1 METGK
6 QVLNEVLSELDYM
19 GLSAMATGL
28 SRLYHA
34 GELLQMDRLTLLRQI
49 IGAEF
54 EVKSGKKFANRLKK
68 ARLDGSPCDLRRC
81 VNFQDREYLPEG
93 ITTALGSLDFV
104 EKGLNV
110 CILGPSDSGKSYLAK
125 ALAIQACH
133 SYRVCYTHCSAFA
146 EEMVALK
153 GRDFEKYQ
161 RKLRYY
167 TNLDLMVLDDF
178 LLHTITDASEIKV
191 LFQLLE
197 KRNEHSRSTIF
208 CSQREPRSW
217 ASLMLNDE
225 VSANAILKRATKHY
239 TVVINPRNSG

>member
-19 GLSAMATGL
+19 GLSAMATEL

-34 GELLQMDRLTLLRQI
+34 REFLQMDRLTLLRQI

-54 EVKSGKKFANRLKK
+54 EIKSGKKFANRLKK

-81 VNFQDREYLPEG
+81 VNSRDREYLPEG

-178 LLHTITDASEIKV
+178 LLHTITDESEIKA

-217 ASLMLNDE
+217 ASMMLNDE

>member
-19 GLSAMATGL
+19 GLSAMATEL

-34 GELLQMDRLTLLRQI
+34 REFLQMDRLTLLRQI

-81 VNFQDREYLPEG
+81 VNSRDREYLPEG

-110 CILGPSDSGKSYLAK
+110 CILGPSDSGK
-125 ALAIQACH
+125 AILQRLWPS

-146 EEMVALK
+146 EEMVAMK

-178 LLHTITDASEIKV
+178 LLHTITDESEIKV

-217 ASLMLNDE
+217 VSMMLNDE